1 MNCIHISEDEI
12 LKKNLKEMEEL
23 KKDLNKYPFNG
34 ASILTLGLLYLAN
47 GEFEKAG
54 NEFLKILQVNPTDE
68 TAKEYIYL
76 FGHCRES
83 YEIVKENEFVLISK
97 NENLQDDLITIRNVF
112 RYIKGI
118 TGLASPLV
126 TIFQGFKNNPAA
138 YPFGRPLHKVI
149 HLPISYSYEQLVH
162 ELAHIFI
169 PHHFMIFNEG
179 MAMYIENMLYPKP
192 IDRIKHT
199 ILNF

>member
-1 MNCIHISEDEI
+1 MKQLRNI
-12 LKKNLKEMEEL
+12 
-23 KKDLNKYPFNG
+23 Y
-34 ASILTLGLLYLAN
+34 TYLV
-47 GEFEKAG
+47 
-54 NEFLKILQVNPTDE
+54 IV
-68 TAKEYIYL
+68 
-76 FGHCRES
+76 ES

-126 TIFQGFKNNPAA
+126 TIFQGFKTILA